1 MRCSNSRRTTEVGFL
16 AQDRTSSR
24 RIRVLS
30 FLIVCREFNLSRFRR
45 CEHFRRSGRK
55 KCHNSDVPAPYMDRM
70 DRFVDVH
77 PDQLLGRLTTGL
89 AEEGFDT
96 SPATTFSWKC
106 EITQLQGALRELL
119 ELLPAAS
126 QWWVLLEYVL
136 PGIGQRVD
144 CVLLAGDVIYVIE
157 YKGGGTATAPA
168 ALKQAQE
175 YALNLL
181 DFHEESRGRTAI
193 PIAVGRFKSFIQ
205 LDASAKHQGA
215 AVFPEAFSDTI
226 LRSFEVWGGRGAA
239 IDARSWNASRYLPV
253 PGIIQAASEV
263 YAGHDIRDLAHNRA
277 GADHLQTT
285 QKALTELVAKAQA
298 EGLKQLIVVTGVP
311 GAGKT
316 LAGLNVVQVLAT
328 ELNLDKD
335 QASFLSGNKPLVNV
349 LQAALRRSIGARKK
363 GAARS
368 VRSRIREIHRF
379 IKDSDENGH
388 APADRLIVF
397 DEAQRAWT
405 AAHNLKNFGRDRSE
419 PELVLEIMGRHD
431 GWAVIVAL
439 VGGGQEIHTG
449 EAGLAAW
456 GEAIAKHPE
465 WNVITSPEAIS
476 GGSSVA
482 GSRLFRDGS
491 SSVKRVEQRS
501 ALHLAIS
508 KRSYESV
515 VTAAW
520 VNAVLDGKSE
530 EAQRLSTEGLPVYIT
545 RDLELARSWLRARA
559 KGDRRA
565 GLIASSGALRLR
577 ADGVE
582 APTYKFLQGIDY
594 VKWFLE
600 PAGDHRSSNQLEV
613 AMSEFE
619 MQGLEVDYVA
629 LLWGGDL
636 AFPRGKIVARTLRGV
651 KWCDVS
657 GTGDPQASADDPR
670 TKILNKYRVLLT
682 RFRKA
687 MVIFVP
693 KGASDDSTRSPE
705 DFDSIFDYLVNSGV
719 RTLA

>member
-1 MRCSNSRRTTEVGFL
+1 MEDFIE
-16 AQDRTSSR
+16 A
-24 RIRVLS
+24 
-30 FLIVCREFNLSRFRR
+30 
-45 CEHFRRSGRK
+45 
-55 KCHNSDVPAPYMDRM
+55 
-70 DRFVDVH
+70 H

-89 AEEGFDT
+89 ATERLDT
-96 SPATTFSWKC
+96 NPATTFSWKS
-106 EITQLQGALRELL
+106 EITQLQKALRELL

-126 QWWVLLEYVL
+126 QWSVLLEYVL

-144 CVLLAGDVIYVIE
+144 CVLLASDVIYVIE
-157 YKGGGTATAPA
+157 YKGGETASASA

-175 YALNLL
+175 YALNLV
-181 DFHEESRGRTAI
+181 DFHEESRHRTAI
-193 PIAVGRFKSFIQ
+193 PIALGRFKSFIQ
-205 LDASAKHQGA
+205 LDATSKHQGA
-215 AVFPEAFSDTI
+215 AVCPEMLSDTI
-226 LRSFEVWGGRGAA
+226 LRSFEFWGGRDSA
-239 IDARSWNASRYLPV
+239 IDAPSWNASRYFPV

-285 QKALTELVAKAQA
+285 QKAITELVARSRAK
-298 EGLKQLIVVTGVP
+298 GLKQLIVVTGVP

-316 LAGLNVVQVLAT
+316 LAGLNVVQVLAR
-328 ELNLDKD
+328 ELNLEKD
-335 QASFLSGNKPLVNV
+335 QASFLSGNKPLVKV
-349 LQAALRRSIGARKK
+349 LQTALRRSIGARKK
-363 GAARS
+363 GVARS

-379 IKDSDENGH
+379 IKDSDENGR

-419 PELVLEIMGRHD
+419 PELVLEIMGRHE
-431 GWAVIVAL
+431 GWAVIIAL
-439 VGGGQEIHTG
+439 VGGGQEIHGG

-456 GEAIAKHPE
+456 GDAIAKHPE
-465 WNVITSPEAIS
+465 WSVITSPEAIS
-476 GGSSVA
+476 GGPSVA

-491 SSVKRVEQRS
+491 IAAEQVKQDS
-501 ALHLAIS
+501 ALHLAVS

-520 VNAVLDGKSE
+520 VNAVLDGRSE
-530 EAQRLSTEGLPVYIT
+530 EAQRLSAQGLPVYMT
-545 RDLELARSWLRARA
+545 RDLEVARSWLTANA

-565 GLIASSGALRLR
+565 GLIASSGAARLR

-582 APTYKFLQGIDY
+582 APAYKFLQGIDY

-619 MQGLEVDYVA
+619 MQGLEVDFVA
-629 LLWGGDL
+629 LLWGGDMV
-636 AFPRGKIVARTLRGV
+636 FPKGTLVTRTLRGV
-651 KWCDVS
+651 KWCEVS
-657 GTGDPQASADDPR
+657 GMGDPQASADDPR

-693 KGASDDSTRSPE
+693 RGDLADSTRAPV
-705 DFDSIFDYLVNSGV
+705 DFNSVSAYLVNSGV
-719 RTLA
+719 RSLD

>member
-1 MRCSNSRRTTEVGFL
+1 
-16 AQDRTSSR
+16 
-24 RIRVLS
+24 
-30 FLIVCREFNLSRFRR
+30 
-45 CEHFRRSGRK
+45 
-55 KCHNSDVPAPYMDRM
+55 VPAAYIGRVED
-70 DRFVDVH
+70 FVGVH

-89 AEEGFDT
+89 AEERFDT
-96 SPATTFSWKC
+96 NPATTFSWKS
-106 EITQLQGALRELL
+106 EIAQLQKALCELV
-119 ELLPAAS
+119 EFRPNAS
-126 QWWVLLEYVL
+126 QWSVLLEYVL

-144 CVLLAGDVIYVIE
+144 CILLASDLIYVIE
-157 YKGGGTATAPA
+157 YKSGGTATARA

-175 YALNLL
+175 YALNLV
-181 DFHEESRGRTAI
+181 DFHEESRHRIAI
-193 PIAVGRFKSFIQ
+193 PIALGQFKSYIQ
-205 LDASAKHQGA
+205 LDVTSIRHGA
-215 AVFPEAFSDTI
+215 AVCPGKLSDTI
-226 LRSFEVWGGRGAA
+226 LRSFEVSGGRDRA
-239 IDARSWNASRYLPV
+239 IDAPLWNTSRYFPV
-253 PGIIQAASEV
+253 PTIIQAASAV

-277 GADHLQTT
+277 GADNLETT
-285 QKALTELVAKAQA
+285 QKAITELVARSRT

-316 LAGLNVVQVLAT
+316 LAGLNIVQVLAR
-328 ELNLDKD
+328 ELNLEKD
-335 QASFLSGNKPLVNV
+335 QASFLSGNRPLVNV
-349 LQAALRRSIGARKK
+349 LQAALRRSIRAKKK
-363 GAARS
+363 GVVRS
-368 VRSRIREIHRF
+368 VQSRIREIHRF
-379 IKDSDENGH
+379 VKDSDENGR

-456 GEAIAKHPE
+456 GDAIAKHPE
-465 WNVITSPEAIS
+465 WNVITSPEAIL
-476 GGSSVA
+476 GGPSVA
-482 GSRLFRDGS
+482 GSRLFADGAAAANG
-491 SSVKRVEQRS
+491 VKQEP

-520 VNAVLDGKSE
+520 VNAVLDGRPE
-530 EAQRLSTEGLPVYIT
+530 ESQRLSTEGLPIYIT
-545 RDLELARSWLRARA
+545 RDLEVARA
-559 KGDRRA
+559 WLTTNAIGDRRA
-565 GLIASSGALRLR
+565 GLVASSGAARLR

-582 APTYKFLQGIDY
+582 APAFKFLQGIDY

-619 MQGLEVDYVA
+619 MQGLEVDFVA

-636 AFPRGKIVARTLRGV
+636 IFPRGEVVARKLSGV
-651 KWCDVS
+651 KWCEVS
-657 GTGDPQASADDPR
+657 GMGDPQVSADDPR

-693 KGASDDSTRSPE
+693 QGAADDLTRAPA
-705 DFDSIFDYLVNSGV
+705 DFDSVSAYLVKSGV
-719 RTLA
+719 HTLTKGE

>member
-1 MRCSNSRRTTEVGFL
+1 MSLRGAASRIGGV
-16 AQDRTSSR
+16 R
-24 RIRVLS
+24 RQSI
-30 FLIVCREFNLSRFRR
+30 
-45 CEHFRRSGRK
+45 GRK
-55 KCHNSDVPAPYMDRM
+55 WHNSEMSAPYMDRM
-70 DRFVDVH
+70 KDFVDFH

-89 AEEGFDT
+89 AAEGFDIN
-96 SPATTFSWKC
+96 PATTFSWKS
-106 EITQLQGALRELL
+106 EITQLQEALRELL
-119 ELLPAAS
+119 GSLPAAS

-144 CVLLAGDVIYVIE
+144 CVLLASDVIYVIE
-157 YKGGGTATAPA
+157 YKGGSTATAPA

-175 YALNLL
+175 YALNLM
-181 DFHEESRGRTAI
+181 DFHEESRRRTAI
-193 PIAVGRFKSFIQ
+193 PIALGSFKSFIQ
-205 LDASAKHQGA
+205 LDATSKHQGA
-215 AVFPEAFSDTI
+215 AVRPEVLSETI
-226 LRSFEVWGGRGAA
+226 LLSFELWGGRDTA
-239 IDARSWNASRYLPV
+239 IDALSWNASRYFPV

-263 YAGHDIRDLAHNRA
+263 YAGHDIRDLAYNRA
-277 GADHLQTT
+277 GDDHLRTT
-285 QKALTELVAKAQA
+285 QEAITELVARAQA
-298 EGLKQLIVVTGVP
+298 DGLKQLIVVTGVP

-316 LAGLNVVQVLAT
+316 LAGLNVVQVLARR
-328 ELNLDKD
+328 LNLEKE

-349 LQAALRRSIGARKK
+349 LQTALRRSIGARKK

-379 IKDSDENGH
+379 IKDSGENGH

-419 PELVLEIMGRHD
+419 PELVLELMGRHE

-456 GEAIAKHPE
+456 GDAITKHPE
-465 WNVITSPEAIS
+465 WNVVTSPEAIS

-482 GSRLFRDGS
+482 GSRLFRDVS
-491 SSVKRVEQRS
+491 IAAKQVKQHP

-520 VNAVLDGKSE
+520 VNAVLDGRSD
-530 EAQRLSTEGLPVYIT
+530 EAQRLSTQGLPVYIT
-545 RDLELARSWLRARA
+545 RDLEVARSWLTANA

-565 GLIASSGALRLR
+565 GLIASSGAARLR
-577 ADGVE
+577 ANGVE
-582 APTYKFLQGIDY
+582 APAYKFLQGIDY

-619 MQGLEVDYVA
+619 MQGLEVNFVA
-629 LLWGGDL
+629 LLWGGDMV
-636 AFPRGKIVARTLRGV
+636 FPNGKLVARTLRGT
-651 KWCDVS
+651 KWCEVS
-657 GTGDPQASADDPR
+657 GMGDPQASAADPR

-693 KGASDDSTRSPE
+693 RGASLDPTRAPA
-705 DFDSIFDYLVNSGV
+705 DFNSVFAFLVNSGV
-719 RTLA
+719 RTLD